1 MKASI
6 TTVLLIAGLAV
17 GAPTRTIHSDLE
29 KRQFGTG
36 TDGLAAL
43 ASLFPILG
51 GSSTSSSGAL
61 ASLFPILGGSSTS
74 SSGALASLFPIL
86 GGSSSSSGSGFS
98 LPGFTLPT
106 SIPGLGSLGSS
117 GSSGLSGL
125 SGLSELSA
133 STGTGS
139 TTGSSTQASS
149 SAVASA
155 SSGTSSGLSALSG
168 LLGGESPSPFSKPHT
183 LNNPETLAKRGLTGS
198 MTENGVTDKDACQP
212 LTFIFA
218 RGTSELGNMGS
229 IAGPPVATKLRSL
242 LNNKVVV
249 QGVDYPASIEG
260 NALLGAA
267 GGPTMASLVKQA
279 LAQCPDTKV
288 VVGGYSQGA
297 MVVHNAASSLAE
309 GQIAAAVLFGDPFKA
324 EAVGKVAAADVKEFC
339 ADGDPVC
346 LNGVN
351 VLAHLSYGDD
361 AAEAAQFL
369 VTASGVS
376 A

>member
-1 MKASI
+1 MKASVA
-6 TTVLLIAGLAV
+6 TVVLLAGLAA
-17 GAPTRTIHSDLE
+17 GAPTRTINSELE

-36 TDGLAAL
+36 TDGLSAL
-43 ASLFPILG
+43 ASLFPIPGGG
-51 GSSTSSSGAL
+51 GSSTSSGLGAL
-61 ASLFPILGGSSTS
+61 ASLIPHLGGGGSSTS
-74 SSGALASLFPIL
+74 SGLGALASLIPSL
-86 GGSSSSSGSGFS
+86 GGSSSSGSGFS
-98 LPGFTLPT
+98 LPGLTLPT
-106 SIPGLGSLGSS
+106 SIPGLGSLGSLGSSGSS

-125 SGLSELSA
+125 SELSGLSGLSGLKGRSA
-133 STGTGS
+133 STTA
-139 TTGSSTQASS
+139 SSAEASS
-149 SAVASA
+149 SATAA
-155 SSGTSSGLSALSG
+155 ATSSNSNSGVALSG
-168 LLGGESPSPFSKPHT
+168 LLGGSI
-183 LNNPETLAKRGLTGS
+183 
-198 MTENGVTDKDACQP
+198 TENGVTNKDACQP

-279 LAQCPDTKV
+279 LSQCPSTKV

-309 GQIAAAVLFGDPFKA
+309 GQIAAAVLFGDPFKDQ
-324 EAVGKVAAADVKEFC
+324 AVGKVAAADVKEYC
-339 ADGDPVC
+339 ASGDPVC

-369 VTASGVS
+369 ITTSGVK

>member
-6 TTVLLIAGLAV
+6 TTVVLLAGLAA

-36 TDGLAAL
+36 TGTDGLSAL

-51 GSSTSSSGAL
+51 G
-61 ASLFPILGGSSTS
+61 GGSSTS
-74 SSGALASLFPIL
+74 SGLGALASLIPSL
-86 GGSSSSSGSGFS
+86 GGSSSGSGFS

-106 SIPGLGSLGSS
+106 SMPGLGSLGSLGSS
-117 GSSGLSGL
+117 GSSGSSGLSGLGGLSGL
-125 SGLSELSA
+125 SGLNGLSA
-133 STGTGS
+133 R
-139 TTGSSTQASS
+139 TTASSAEASS
-149 SAVASA
+149 SATAAA
-155 SSGTSSGLSALSG
+155 SSDSNSGVTLSG
-168 LLGGESPSPFSKPHT
+168 LLGEHI
-183 LNNPETLAKRGLTGS
+183 AKRDLLGS
-198 MTENGVTDKDACQP
+198 TENGVTDKDACQP

-242 LNNKVVV
+242 LSNKVVV

-279 LAQCPDTKV
+279 LSQCPDTKV

-297 MVVHNAASSLAE
+297 MVVHNAASSLSE
-309 GQIAAAVLFGDPFKA
+309 GQIAAAVLFGDPFKDQ
-324 EAVGKVAAADVKEFC
+324 AVGKVATADVKEYC
-339 ADGDPVC
+339 AAGDPVC

-369 VTASGVS
+369 VTASGVK

>member
-1 MKASI
+1 MKVSA
-6 TTVLLIAGLAV
+6 TTVVLLAGLAA
-17 GAPTRTIHSDLE
+17 GAPTKTIHSELE

-36 TDGLAAL
+36 TDGLGAL
-43 ASLFPILG
+43 ASIFPILGGG
-51 GSSTSSSGAL
+51 GSSTSSGLGAL
-61 ASLFPILGGSSTS
+61 ASLIPGLGG
-74 SSGALASLFPIL
+74 
-86 GGSSSSSGSGFS
+86 SSSSGSGFS

-106 SIPGLGSLGSS
+106 SIPGLGSLGSLGSS
-117 GSSGLSGL
+117 GSSSGASGLSGL
-125 SGLSELSA
+125 SGLGGLSGLNGLSA
-133 STGTGS
+133 STTD
-139 TTGSSTQASS
+139 S
-149 SAVASA
+149 SAEAST
-155 SSGTSSGLSALSG
+155 SGTAATSSDSNSGVALSG
-168 LLGGESPSPFSKPHT
+168 LLGGSI
-183 LNNPETLAKRGLTGS
+183 
-198 MTENGVTDKDACQP
+198 TENGVKNKDACQP

-260 NALLGAA
+260 NAMLGAA

-279 LAQCPDTKV
+279 LSQCPDTKV

-297 MVVHNAASSLAE
+297 MVVHNAANSLSE
-309 GQIAAAVLFGDPFKA
+309 GQIAAAVLFGDPFKSQ
-324 EAVGKVAAADVKEFC
+324 AVGKVDKADVKEYC
-339 ADGDPVC
+339 AAGDPVC

-369 VTASGVS
+369 VTASGVK